1 VLTNQTFRC
10 KEVGES
16 TWQIFDQPATHPCC
30 PEYVTSYHCKVRT
43 VPEECLK
50 EIQKLSTS
58 GAFSSDH
65 IQQHLYRSKGWNV
78 ATDLIYQIGYRVRC
92 KLFGGNGNNDTLHLK
107 SQQEARQKRGDI
119 YDVHYSPSGSLKNI
133 VWVSS
138 VLVLL

>member
-1 VLTNQTFRC
+1 
-10 KEVGES
+10 VGES

-30 PEYVTSYHCKVRT
+30 PEYVTSYHCKIRT

-65 IQQHLYRSKGWNV
+65 IQQHLFRSKGWNV

-92 KLFGGNGNNDTLHLK
+92 NGNNDTLHLK
-107 SQQEARQKRGDI
+107 HTHTHSHTNTHKLVYTTAYDDLERLMQQVQLAF
-119 YDVHYSPSGSLKNI
+119 
-133 VWVSS
+133 
-138 VLVLL
+138 VLLRQQ